1 MTVSSNL
8 QFVLDRFYTLNAR
21 EQLLA
26 YRACRDYLA
35 ARVGETKRDGVIAE
49 RAGAIE
55 ALEAVAKHLKLPPGR
70 APTPTEFD
78 EAARVLGLD
87 WNRSRVTRAWGRW
100 RFAKSAFLG
109 EPMSE
114 SSDQRDQRLGPRRR
128 KRRHEGHLDGVQLW
142 LKTKP
147 QSFSIDSYNAWA
159 KDYNERAN
167 GAPLVVTRGNSVSI
181 ALGLTWRDA
190 VRFAKGEITQAEG
203 RPPGKRPRQQFSRGP
218 YDFVSQRHLSQMFGK
233 DDYALG
239 RVLSSPGFPPPALVM
254 QRVRLWVRQDIE
266 AFQNG
271 RPFPERDPKEIR
283 ALYLTRKEVAAL
295 TGLTMDSVSYGQR
308 GVPGAAVYVGPVQL
322 WLRSEVET
330 WLKEHSDAVVK

>member
-1 MTVSSNL
+1 VTVSNNL
-8 QFVLDRFYTLNAR
+8 QFLLDRFYTLDTR

-26 YRACRDYLA
+26 YRACRDYLS
-35 ARVGETKRDGVIAE
+35 ARVGETKRDRVIAE

-78 EAARVLGLD
+78 EAARALGLD

-114 SSDQRDQRLGPRRR
+114 SSEQRDQRVAPRRR
-128 KRRHEGHLDGVQLW
+128 RRRHEGHLEGVQLW

-147 QSFSIDSYNAWA
+147 HSFSIDSYNAWA

-167 GAPLVVTRGNSVSI
+167 GTPLVVTRGNSVSV

-190 VRFAKGEITQAEG
+190 VRLAKGEITHAQG
-203 RPPGKRPRQQFSRGP
+203 RPMGKRPRPQFSRGP
-218 YDFVSQRHLSQMFGK
+218 YDFVSWRDLIEKFAK
-233 DDYALG
+233 DGYALG
-239 RVLSSPGFPPPALVM
+239 KVLSSPGFPQAALVIG
-254 QRVRLWVRQDIE
+254 RARLWIRQDVE
-266 AFQNG
+266 AFRNG
-271 RPFPERDPKEIR
+271 RPFPDRDPKEIR

-295 TGLTMDSVSYGQR
+295 TGFVVDSVSR
-308 GVPGAAVYVGPVQL
+308 GRRGLPRAAVYVGSVQL
-322 WLRSEVET
+322 WLRSEVEP
-330 WLKEHSDAVVK
+330 WLKEHGAP